1 MKLWRKIT
9 AMGMAAVLVLGSC
22 AGLKW
27 EEKISQAAEETE
39 SPVTDPSRVTVHD
52 PSIIK
57 ADGTYYLFGSHMA
70 DAKSTNL
77 LDWSQMNLDW
87 NARETAD
94 AWKQDS
100 VYGDVLSNYAE
111 SFEWA
116 GYDDGNCSNGG
127 LAIWAPDV
135 IYNPY
140 YEWKDGNKGAYLLY
154 YSASSTWR
162 RSCIGYAVSKQVEG
176 PYQYV
181 DTILYSG
188 FSNNPGTVD
197 GNSTR
202 DTYWDNDYLN
212 INELLDNG
220 TLKGVSSNWFDS
232 NGGWNASY
240 APNAIDPT
248 VFFDKNGKLFM
259 VYGSW
264 SGGLFVQS
272 LDEKTG
278 AVNYPG
284 TDGTEEISGNVVDRY
299 FGTRIAG
306 GNGQSGEGPYILYD
320 EESDYYYLYESY
332 GGLTADGGY
341 NMRLFR
347 SRNVY
352 GPYLDAAGNN
362 AKDNSSNND
371 KYGIKLIGNYQF
383 HNQPGYKAAG
393 HNSAM
398 IDDDGSHYLVYHQ
411 RFPGKTIHEVRVR
424 QQFMNED
431 SWPVAAVYEYRG
443 EEIGHYDEEE
453 IMGSYEIIDHGTNTD
468 RNMLTSSKIELCADG
483 TVTGDLTGTWNKT
496 TDPERAYDYVT
507 LSLNGITYKGYFFRQ
522 YNEKD
527 VPEQVMT
534 FSAMSDQNTC
544 LWGTHRT
551 AADLAEDKAEE
562 EAQKT
567 PVPTASP
574 TVTPNSQNAD
584 STIVTTT
591 PKPTGNVEKTE
602 PKKLKKPVLTVKVK
616 RKKAVLSWKRVSGA
630 DGYQIWYSK
639 NKAFKKA
646 KKVMIKKGKT
656 TKKTI
661 KGIKKGKKMYFR
673 IRAYRKIAGKKVYG
687 AFSKVKMKR

>member
-140 YEWKDGNKGAYLLY
+140 YEWKDGSKGAYLLY

-248 VFFDKNGKLFM
+248 VFFNKDGKLFM

-393 HNSAM
+393 HNSAL
-398 IDDDGSHYLVYHQ
+398 IDEDGSHYLVYHQ
-411 RFPGKTIHEVRVR
+411 RFPGKTTHEVRVR

-431 SWPVAAVYEYRG
+431 SWPVAAVYEYGG

-453 IMGSYEIIDHGTNTD
+453 IVGSYEIIDHGTNTD

-496 TDPERAYDYVT
+496 TDSEKGYDYAT

-551 AADLAEDKAEE
+551 EADLAEDKAEE

-567 PVPTASP
+567 PVPTAAP
-574 TVTPNSQNAD
+574 TVTPNSQNAN
-584 STIVTTT
+584 STKVTAT
-591 PKPTGNVEKTE
+591 PTPTGNVEKTK

-616 RKKAVLSWKRVSGA
+616 SKKAVLSWKRVSGA
-630 DGYQIWYSK
+630 DGYQIWYAS

-646 KKVMIKKGKT
+646 KKVTIKKGKT

-661 KGIKKGKKMYFR
+661 KGIRKGKKTFFR
-673 IRAYRKIAGKKVYG
+673 IRAYRKIEGKKVYG

>member
-39 SPVTDPSRVTVHD
+39 SPITDPSRVTVHD

-87 NARETAD
+87 NARETSD

-140 YEWKDGNKGAYLLY
+140 YEWKDGSKGAYLLY

-220 TLKGVSSNWFDS
+220 TLKGVSSNWFNS

-248 VFFDKNGKLFM
+248 VFFDKDGKLFM

-393 HNSAM
+393 HNSAL
-398 IDDDGSHYLVYHQ
+398 IDEDGSHYLVYHQ
-411 RFPGKTIHEVRVR
+411 RFPGKTTHEVRVR

-431 SWPVAAVYEYRG
+431 GWPVAAVYEYRG

-453 IMGSYEIIDHGTNTD
+453 IVGSYEIIDHGTNTD

-496 TDPERAYDYVT
+496 TDSEKGYDYAT

-534 FSAMSDQNTC
+534 FSAISDQNTC

-551 AADLAEDKAEE
+551 EADLAEDKAEE

-567 PVPTASP
+567 PVPTAAP
-574 TVTPNSQNAD
+574 TVTPNSQNAN
-584 STIVTTT
+584 STKVTAT
-591 PKPTGNVEKTE
+591 PTPTGNVEKTK

-630 DGYQIWYSK
+630 DGYQIWYAL

-646 KKVMIKKGKT
+646 KKVTIKKGKT

-661 KGIKKGKKMYFR
+661 KGIRKGKKTFFR
-673 IRAYRKIAGKKVYG
+673 IRAYRKIEGKKVYG
-687 AFSKVKMKR
+687 AFSKVKIKR